1 MDQACPV
8 ALVRTGLLGDVFD
21 ARNEEPGE
29 GTTGNAPIADSF
41 VSEWRLALWFAFP
54 TQPPQYDPGVVLNKD
69 CLGLEVSSLG
79 AGVVLEA
86 RPPREVKLVIVS
98 EPANTDCELS
108 RRLSRFSK
116 ICLEQKWGS
125 RALYVGKVSGM
136 AVASENT
143 AREC

>member
-1 MDQACPV
+1 M
-8 ALVRTGLLGDVFD
+8 
-21 ARNEEPGE
+21 
-29 GTTGNAPIADSF
+29 
-41 VSEWRLALWFAFP
+41 
-54 TQPPQYDPGVVLNKD
+54 VLETE
-69 CLGLEVSSLG
+69 CLGLEVSSLR
-79 AGVVLEA
+79 AEAVLGA

-108 RRLSRFSK
+108 RRLSRFNK
-116 ICLEQKWGS
+116 ICLGQKWES